1 MPNCFSPVF
10 EFARLET
17 IIKNLS
23 YRIYLERNVDL
34 SNSIVFA
41 LVREPAFE
49 TPVVEDSLEYPVS
62 LDQSVLDASELPPKI
77 AVGNDEV
84 TAMFEHLKDEDW
96 IVRIVTH
103 EGNDLKT
110 EENTF
115 KIKLSHCPF

>member
-49 TPVVEDSLEYPVS
+49 TPVVEDILEYPVS
-62 LDQSVLDASELPPKI
+62 LDQPVLDASELPPKI

>member
-1 MPNCFSPVF
+1 MFSPVF

-17 IIKNLS
+17 IIKDLS

-34 SNSIVFA
+34 RNSIVFA

-49 TPVVEDSLEYPVS
+49 TPVVEDILEYPVS

-110 EENTF
+110 EEKTF

>member
-1 MPNCFSPVF
+1 MPNYFSPVF

-17 IIKNLS
+17 IIKDLS

-49 TPVVEDSLEYPVS
+49 TPVVEDILEYPVS

-110 EENTF
+110 EEKTF